1 MANPSSKWDFVP
13 VWGVYLR
20 IDNLPSAGTVQF
32 TLAQRITRVD
42 GRLIY
47 PDGAA
52 VSAIIGNTSQQDA
65 TVRAAVR
72 AAWRATD
79 ETAAGVDFDGAAWDV
94 WWDTIIVPAA
104 IFTSFPASDDPDI
117 VQRGYSVTVKEQL
130 QSGGGKQFAIAPVT
144 EHLDLPI
151 PGINLGLIEV
161 PPGSSVPAPM
171 YAKGV
176 PGGVAALNLA
186 GQVVNAAGEVIT
198 PGGGGVSS
206 WDDLEDKPAVIA
218 AGATEAAARAAIGA
232 GTSNLALG
240 PAGHMAA
247 AGDHTHT
254 PASIGAATAAQGAK
268 ADTAVQAAQL
278 GVASGVAT
286 LDSGGKLA
294 AAQVPDLA
302 VADYL
307 GAVASQAEM
316 LALNGQR
323 GDWCTRTDTSMT
335 WIITGANPTVIGSW
349 TQMAAPVSSV
359 AGRTGAVTLSGA
371 DVGLGSV
378 DNTPDNAKSF
388 AGSQVAAATDTARGT
403 VELATTVEAAAGTDT
418 ARAVTPAGLGA
429 TIGPVATRIASTPYV
444 LYWDATLR
452 QFDPIPTPRPAEVLT
467 FNATKDPTF
476 DPETELPDLTT
487 HPLLEQGDIV
497 EFYYEAS

>member
-52 VSAIIGNTSQQDA
+52 VSAVIGNTSQQDA
-65 TVRAAVR
+65 TIRAAVR
-72 AAWRATD
+72 AAWRAAD

-130 QSGGGKQFAIAPVT
+130 QSGGGKSYAITPLT

-161 PPGSSVPAPM
+161 PPGSPSVPAPM

-176 PGGVAALNLA
+176 PGGVAALNFA

-198 PGGGGVSS
+198 PGGGGGVSS

-218 AGATEAAARAAIGA
+218 AGTTAAEARAAIGA
-232 GTSNLALG
+232 GTGNGTSNLVLG
-240 PAGHMAA
+240 TTSGTAA
-247 AGDHTHT
+247 PGDHTHAGSVVSFT
-254 PASIGAATAAQGAK
+254 PAAGVTATNVQDAI
-268 ADTAVQAAQL
+268 VQAAAL
-278 GVASGVAT
+278 G
-286 LDSGGKLA
+286 GGG
-294 AAQVPDLA
+294 
-302 VADYL
+302 
-307 GAVASQAEM
+307 GA
-316 LALNGQR
+316 
-323 GDWCTRTDTSMT
+323 
-335 WIITGANPTVIGSW
+335 
-349 TQMAAPVSSV
+349 VSSV
-359 AGRTGAVTLSGA
+359 AGKTGAVTLVAA
-371 DVGLGSV
+371 DVSDSSATGRSV
-378 DNTPDNAKSF
+378 LAS
-388 AGSQVAAATDTARGT
+388 ASQAAARTAIAAKADSWVPGVADIPSGSTLTVIRAGGGTWPARPTARTDVIVQWLDPTELASSNPAGYLTGVDVIIDPGT
-403 VELATTVEAAAGTDT
+403 V
-418 ARAVTPAGLGA
+418 
-429 TIGPVATRIASTPYV
+429 
-444 LYWDATLR
+444 
-452 QFDPIPTPRPAEVLT
+452 
-467 FNATKDPTF
+467 
-476 DPETELPDLTT
+476 
-487 HPLLEQGDIV
+487 
-497 EFYYEAS
+497 